1 MRIIN
6 SKFFRKV
13 LNSVAALS
21 GQTRAYFKN
30 GSFGMAVYPYLMH
43 PCFRKLVSALMMIVA
58 ILSAFGGV
66 FYLFGEHVAILFSE
80 RAITAYFHHST
91 LELFF
96 PIGTIIEEKES
107 TLSTMPQVM
116 RALFDYQSYMFIL
129 LYVVGIYR
137 ISNKYYWIVGIF
149 LALGFSI
156 GCGLVANITTG
167 HYNEGGLQNLGMVI
181 TIILGNLTIL
191 VSGLDIPNAKLPE
204 FKKQSLALGTIGL
217 AAILFTLFMPTI
229 FSPMIERLSIYSI
242 MVWEVL
248 AGFAIFKFIRLKPV
262 Y

>member
-6 SKFFRKV
+6 SEFFRNV

-21 GQTRAYFKN
+21 KQTRDYFKN

-43 PCFRKLVSALMMIVA
+43 PCFRKLSSVLMMIIA
-58 ILSAFGGV
+58 IVSAFGGV
-66 FYLFGEHVAILFSE
+66 FYLFGEHVTILFSE
-80 RAITAYFHHST
+80 RSLTTYVHHTT

-96 PIGTIIEEKES
+96 PIGTIIEDKES
-107 TLSTMPQVM
+107 TLSTLPQVI

-129 LYVVGIYR
+129 LYMLGIYR
-137 ISNKYYWIVGIF
+137 ISNKHYWIVGVF

-156 GCGLVANITTG
+156 GCGLVANIATG
-167 HYNEGGLQNLGMVI
+167 HYNEGGLQNLGMTI
-181 TIILGNLTIL
+181 TIILGNLTML

-204 FKKQSLALGTIGL
+204 FKKQSLILGLVGL
-217 AAILFTLFMPTI
+217 GAIVFTLFMPTVFTPI
-229 FSPMIERLSIYSI
+229 IERLSIYSI
-242 MVWEVL
+242 MIWEVL
-248 AGFAIFKFIRLKPV
+248 AGFAILKFRKLKPV